1 MKVRRLDKDGDMMLG
16 RGSSCFLENSAE
28 AVAQNVMTRLQLWR
42 GTWFIDTD
50 EGTPWLQQV
59 LGKRDV
65 AESVIRARVLGT
77 EGVVSIESFE
87 SVFDPDARA
96 LTVQIKINTV
106 YGEADITESF

>member
-1 MKVRRLDKDGDMMLG
+1 MA
-16 RGSSCFLENSAE
+16 NSAE

-50 EGTPWLQQV
+50 EGMPWLQQV

-65 AESVIRARVLGT
+65 AETVIRSRILGT

-87 SVFDPDARA
+87 SVFDPDARS
-96 LTVQIKINTV
+96 LTVQCKINTA